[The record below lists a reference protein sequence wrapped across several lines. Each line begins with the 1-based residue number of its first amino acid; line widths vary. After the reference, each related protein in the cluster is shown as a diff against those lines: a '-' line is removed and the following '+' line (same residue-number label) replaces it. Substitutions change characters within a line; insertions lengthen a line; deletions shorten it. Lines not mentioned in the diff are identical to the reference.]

1 MELPQGLE
9 RLPGDGDAVGSKV
22 HPALVVLLWVGAVLL
37 AGLGVLLLFVKPAGP
52 PRPGSEIP
60 LWAPLIL
67 IGFGV
72 LVGLLA
78 VVSPRGPKIVID
90 DEGVH
95 SRAVFGRATIRW
107 EPMQDVALSQPRGNA
122 IWFTAPGGIVKGGK
136 VTRMKRIPFNVSG
149 LRVRPADLHAYVLGR
164 ARGRRTPAS

>member
-1 MELPQGLE
+1 MREGE
-9 RLPGDGDAVGSKV
+9 GEAVGSKV
-22 HPALVVLLWVGAVLL
+22 HPVLLVLLWIGAVLI
-37 AGLGVLLLFVKPAGP
+37 AGLGVLLLLVKPAGP

-67 IGFGV
+67 IACGV

-78 VVSPRGPKIVID
+78 VVSGRGPKIVID

-107 EPMQDVALSQPRGNA
+107 EPIQEIVLSQPRGHA

-136 VTRMKRIPFNVSG
+136 VSRLKRIPFNVSG

-164 ARGRRTPAS
+164 ARGRRTAAT